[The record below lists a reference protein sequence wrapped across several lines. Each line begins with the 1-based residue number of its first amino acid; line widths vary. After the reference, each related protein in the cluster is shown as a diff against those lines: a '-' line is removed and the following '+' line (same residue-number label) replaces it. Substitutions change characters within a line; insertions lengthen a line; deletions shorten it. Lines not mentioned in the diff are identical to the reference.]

1 MLIGGLQKLTLL
13 DYPEKIACIIFTSGC
28 NFRCP
33 YCHNSGLVTKIDSQF
48 LPEEEIFT
56 FLKKRQGLLDGVVV
70 TGGEPLLQK
79 DIVPFIKKIKDL
91 GFLVKLD
98 TNGSYPEVLKALVEE
113 NLIDYV
119 AVDIKN
125 TKELYNKTCGL
136 IEDSVMN
143 GLASIDFTK
152 LDSTIKFLLSDK
164 VDYEFRTTVVKE
176 LHNEESLLDLANW
189 VGTAKRHY
197 LQNFKDS
204 DSVIKTGFHSY
215 TDDELKKIYKNIAPK
230 FKNLQLRG
238 I

>member
-13 DYPEKIACIIFTSGC
+13 DFPKKIACIVFTSGC

-33 YCHNSGLVTKIDSQF
+33 YCHNSGLVTKITDSF
-48 LPEEEIFT
+48 LPEEEILN
-56 FLKKRQGLLDGVVV
+56 FLKKRQGLLDGVVI

-79 DIVPFIKKIKDL
+79 DIIPFIKKIKDL

-98 TNGSYPEVLKALVEE
+98 TNGSYPEVLKSLVEE
-113 NLIDYV
+113 NLLDYV

-136 IEDSVMN
+136 VEGRIIN
-143 GLASIDFTK
+143 GLPSIDFTK
-152 LDSTIKFLLSDK
+152 IDATIKFLLSDK

-176 LHNEESLLDLANW
+176 LHSKESLLALSNW
-189 VGTAKRHY
+189 VGKAKRHY

-215 TDDELKKIYKNIAPK
+215 TDDELKAIYKSIAPK
-230 FKNLQLRG
+230 FNNLQLRG